1 MLLIGDSAVGKSSLL
16 MRFCDRLFNTT
27 YITTIGVD
35 FKIRQLQVPYPS
47 AEEPSNVKLQIWDT
61 AGQEKFRT
69 ICQTYYR
76 GSHGIMMVYD
86 VTSRES
92 FESIEMWLREI
103 NIHAGTDVVKLLVGT
118 KTDKEGRVVT
128 TEEGQSLADKMG
140 IKFIET
146 SAQSGENVEQAFV
159 DLAVE
164 IMKHQGQATNNRQD
178 VLLQATIKDEPIRK

>member
-1 MLLIGDSAVGKSSLL
+1 
-16 MRFCDRLFNTT
+16 
-27 YITTIGVD
+27 
-35 FKIRQLQVPYPS
+35 
-47 AEEPSNVKLQIWDT
+47 
-61 AGQEKFRT
+61 
-69 ICQTYYR
+69 
-76 GSHGIMMVYD
+76 MMVYD

-146 SAQSGENVEQAFV
+146 SAQSGDNVE
-159 DLAVE
+159 
-164 IMKHQGQATNNRQD
+164 
-178 VLLQATIKDEPIRK
+178 